1 MDQTTIDHLLAIS
14 TLAEAS
20 ESLDRVAD
28 ELIGLYDSWR
38 SAGVADE
45 SLAWLGGLIGQLS
58 WWSGRMTDAAYP
70 DKESPSVPD
79 GRATATPMATKRP
92 DKKLERAV
100 RDLVDSLAGG
110 REKVAHLDKAVLSL
124 RLAEAA
130 DWLARVEVMAAREHD
145 GASWANVGQALG
157 PRGHRDHRR
166 REPAHLQDR
175 PHRPDRQRRPH

>member
-1 MDQTTIDHLLAIS
+1 
-14 TLAEAS
+14 
-20 ESLDRVAD
+20 
-28 ELIGLYDSWR
+28 
-38 SAGVADE
+38 
-45 SLAWLGGLIGQLS
+45 
-58 WWSGRMTDAAYP
+58 
-70 DKESPSVPD
+70 
-79 GRATATPMATKRP
+79 MATKRP

-157 PRGHRDHRR
+157 INRQAAHERFRTGPEGMHSRLFLKKRMDGSEGRR
-166 REPAHLQDR
+166 WAQAR
-175 PHRPDRQRRPH
+175 PHSFGSTEPPRDPRSGDSIAWKEHGVHGIPTSCTEAVPTRAT